1 VEVCNVGRDQST
13 GEQDLETVEEEEFE
27 RVDPE
32 LLLSLEALLSSE
44 SRVGVSCDGGGG
56 REGARQEQEGS
67 LVPETWDE
75 MVERLRK
82 TSPHGRKRG
91 FRIETVIVKSFDDL
105 RQEAFAMQLICELK
119 AVWKACKVPVKVY
132 PYSILPTSAS
142 AGLIEGLPEAL
153 SMDAVKKRC
162 LGFRV

>member
-1 VEVCNVGRDQST
+1 MGRERGT
-13 GEQDLETVEEEEFE
+13 GEEDTKTAVEEEFE
-27 RVDPE
+27 RVEPE
-32 LLLSLEALLSSE
+32 MLLSLAALLSSE
-44 SRVGVSCDGGGG
+44 SRVGVSCECVCWWGD
-56 REGARQEQEGS
+56 GARQEQAGS
-67 LVPETWDE
+67 LVPETWGE

-91 FRIETVIVKSFDDL
+91 FRIDTLIVKSFDDL
-105 RQEAFAMQLICELK
+105 RQEAFAMQLICEVN
-119 AVWKACKVPVKVY
+119 AVWKVCKVPVKVY

-162 LGFRV
+162 SGFRV

>member
-1 VEVCNVGRDQST
+1 
-13 GEQDLETVEEEEFE
+13 
-27 RVDPE
+27 
-32 LLLSLEALLSSE
+32 
-44 SRVGVSCDGGGG
+44 
-56 REGARQEQEGS
+56 
-67 LVPETWDE
+67 
-75 MVERLRK
+75 M
-82 TSPHGRKRG
+82 
-91 FRIETVIVKSFDDL
+91 IVKSFDDL